1 MKYKPDLNVVTRFAP
16 SPTGYL
22 HLGGARTALFNWMY
36 ARKNSG
42 KFLLRIENTDQT
54 RSDPKAESA
63 IFKGLQWLGL
73 LWDDDVIYQFDR
85 KERHLDI
92 AKLLLQ
98 KNFAYKCYSTKNEIA
113 AFKEKALKSGQST
126 KFISPWRNEQAA
138 YSPSREYVVR
148 LRIPESGKTTIIDRV
163 QGEIVWDNE
172 DLDDLILVRSDGSVT
187 YNLAVVV
194 DDFDS
199 KVTHIIRGDDHL
211 TNAAKQYL
219 IYRALDWDVPNFSHI
234 PLIHG
239 FDGKKLSKRHG
250 AVGLEH
256 YQKQGIIA
264 SAMIR
269 YLSQLGWHPGNND
282 LISIEESIQNFNL
295 GKIVKSPAR
304 FDPIKLNDICSKLI
318 RNASNDKIIKEFD
331 VFLKMSGIKTL
342 TQSETNIL
350 TFSLPFLKPRIKN
363 FNELYDQASFLMVGK
378 SFKID
383 TDCLELITKASF
395 SLLRELTN
403 RLNNVIWERE
413 IINETIKL
421 LAKEHQIT
429 YKEVAQMV
437 RIAIVGKLSSPGIVD
452 MMLALGK
459 TEIINRFN
467 NLCDKKNDLI

>member
-1 MKYKPDLNVVTRFAP
+1 MNNKPDRNVVTRFAP

-54 RSDPKAESA
+54 RSNPKAELA
-63 IFKGLQWLGL
+63 IFKGLKWLRL
-73 LWDDDVIYQFDR
+73 TWDDDIIYQFDR
-85 KERHLDI
+85 KERHLEI

-98 KNFAYKCYSTKNEIA
+98 KNFAYKCYSTKNEITV
-113 AFKEKALKSGQST
+113 FKEKALKLGKST
-126 KFISPWRNEQAA
+126 KFISPWRNQQPAC
-138 YSPSREYVVR
+138 SPSKEYVVR
-148 LRIPESGKTTIIDRV
+148 LRVPESGKTTIIDRV
-163 QGEIVWDNE
+163 QGEIVWNNE
-172 DLDDLILVRSDGSVT
+172 NLDDLILVRSDGTVT

-194 DDFDS
+194 DDFDTN
-199 KVTHIIRGDDHL
+199 VTDIIRGDDHL

-219 IYRALDWDVPNFSHI
+219 IYKALDWDVPTFSHI

-256 YQKQGIIA
+256 YQKQGMIA

-269 YLSQLGWHPGNND
+269 YLSQLGWHPGSND
-282 LISIEESIQNFNL
+282 LISIEESIQNFKL
-295 GKIVKSPAR
+295 EKIVKSPAR

-318 RNASNDKIIKEFD
+318 RNASNDTIIKEFD
-331 VFLKMSGIKTL
+331 VFLKIAGIRTL
-342 TQSETNIL
+342 TKSEKTIL
-350 TFSLPFLKPRIKN
+350 SKSLPFLKPRIKN
-363 FNELYDQASFLMVGK
+363 FNELYVQASFLIIGK
-378 SFKID
+378 LFKINA
-383 TDCLELITKASF
+383 DCLELITKTSL

-421 LAKEHQIT
+421 LAKEYQIA

-437 RIAIVGKLSSPGIVD
+437 RIAIVGKLNSPGIVD
-452 MMLALGK
+452 MMLALGRP
-459 TEIINRFN
+459 EIINRFN
-467 NLCDKKNDLI
+467 NLCDKKNDLS